1 MPDLIKSF
9 SLHKLIKGFR
19 KYFDE
24 GKDYLFSSF
33 VSLRWKIASRPLLW
47 LHIYR
52 LKEMNDNRM
61 VYMVTQERRSFPEA
75 VVICFASITYH
86 LQKALPINR
95 FFVLTLN
102 EKEWCVTRQNV
113 CIGVQFPTRSAKCS
127 AINVSSR
134 KVPPHKEAKTSLR
147 DKTNNCC
154 KKVNEEG

>member
-1 MPDLIKSF
+1 MHDLIKSF

-19 KYFDE
+19 KDFDE

-33 VSLRWKIASRPLLW
+33 VSLRWKIAWRPLLW

-61 VYMVTQERRSFPEA
+61 IYMVTQERRGFPEA
-75 VVICFASITYH
+75 VVIYFASITCH

-102 EKEWCVTRQNV
+102 EEWCVTRQNV
-113 CIGVQFPTRSAKCS
+113 CIGIQFPTRSAKCS
-127 AINVSSR
+127 AIIVSSR
-134 KVPPHKEAKTSLR
+134 KVPPHKEAKTTLR